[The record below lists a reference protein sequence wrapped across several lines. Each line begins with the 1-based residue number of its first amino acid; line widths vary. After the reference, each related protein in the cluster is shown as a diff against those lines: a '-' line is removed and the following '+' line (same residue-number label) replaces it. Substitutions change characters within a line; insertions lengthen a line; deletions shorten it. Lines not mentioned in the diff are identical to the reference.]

1 MPSRRIGK
9 NNVNVFV
16 IVSGRSMLRRS
27 EKGGSMW
34 LHTPLCDL
42 LNIKYPIIQAGM
54 GWDKEGLTTPPELV
68 AAVSNAGGLGCIG
81 GSSIR
86 PEVIRE
92 RIRAVRQL
100 TDKPFGVDITLPKME
115 DVRIPDPDEVRKEIQ
130 ERFPKHAKFNDELIP
145 KLGLTP
151 VPPDRKSW
159 VKTPAATREQLKV
172 ILEEK
177 VPILIIGLGDT
188 AEVVP
193 LAHERGILVM
203 ALAGAVKHALSHARK
218 GADVII
224 AQGYEAGGHTGTI
237 GNFPLIPQI
246 VDAVRPK
253 PVVAAGGISDGRGV
267 AAALALGA
275 MGVWCGTTF
284 LVTREGGINPIYKK
298 QILNGSSEDF
308 VRTAYTSGHFARHY
322 RSETIKA
329 WMASGLDAMPTPYQ
343 GNAMDEVRRAAEAAN
358 RVDVLHVPGGQ
369 VAGMLSEERNN
380 VPAKEI
386 VDRMVSEA
394 AQILNDLRSRFVGA

>member
-1 MPSRRIGK
+1 MS
-9 NNVNVFV
+9 VFV
-16 IVSGRSMLRRS
+16 IVQGGESCADWKGHSMS
-27 EKGGSMW
+27 

-42 LNIKYPIIQAGM
+42 LGIKYPIIQAGM

-115 DVRIPDPDEVRKEIQ
+115 DVRIPDPDEVKKEI
-130 ERFPKHAKFNDELIP
+130 EEKFPKHAKFNDELIP
-145 KLGLTP
+145 KLGLKAQ
-151 VPPDRKSW
+151 PPDRKSW

-172 ILEEK
+172 ILEEN
-177 VPILIIGLGDT
+177 VPILVIGLGDT

-193 LAHERGILVM
+193 LAHARGIKVM

-246 VDAVRPK
+246 VDAVKPK

-275 MGVWCGTTF
+275 VGVWCGTTF

-308 VRTAYTSGHFARHY
+308 VRTAYTSGHYARHY
-322 RSETIKA
+322 RSDVIKA
-329 WMASGLDAMPTPYQ
+329 WMNSGLEAMPTPYQ
-343 GNAMDEVRRAAEAAN
+343 GNAMDEVRRAAEAAD
-358 RVDVLHVPGGQ
+358 RVDLLHVPGGQ

-394 AQILNDLRSRFVGA
+394 TQILNDLRARFVGA

>member
-1 MPSRRIGK
+1 MS
-9 NNVNVFV
+9 
-16 IVSGRSMLRRS
+16 
-27 EKGGSMW
+27 

-54 GWDKEGLTTPPELV
+54 GWDKEGLTTPPALV

-115 DVRIPDPDEVRKEIQ
+115 DVRIPDPDEVHKEIQ
-130 ERFPKHAKFNDELIP
+130 EKFPMHAKFNDELIP
-145 KLGLTP
+145 RLGLTP
-151 VPPDRKSW
+151 QPPDRKSW
-159 VKTPAATREQLKV
+159 VKTPAATREQLRV

-275 MGVWCGTTF
+275 VGVWCGTTF
-284 LVTREGGINPIYKK
+284 LVTQEGGIHPVYKK

-322 RSETIKA
+322 RSEVIKA
-329 WMASGLDAMPTPYQ
+329 WMGSGLDAMPTPYQ
-343 GNAMDEVRRAAEAAN
+343 GNAMDEVRRAAETAN
-358 RVDVLHVPGGQ
+358 RVDLLHVPGGQ

-386 VDRMVSEA
+386 VERMVSEA
-394 AQILNDLRSRFVGA
+394 AAILNDMRSRYVGA

>member
-1 MPSRRIGK
+1 MS
-9 NNVNVFV
+9 
-16 IVSGRSMLRRS
+16 
-27 EKGGSMW
+27 

-42 LNIKYPIIQAGM
+42 LNIQVPIIQAGM
-54 GWDKEGLTTPPELV
+54 GWDKEGMTTPPELV

-92 RIRAVRQL
+92 RIRAVRKL
-100 TDKPFGVDITLPKME
+100 TERPFGVDITLPKME
-115 DVRIPDPDEVRKEIQ
+115 DVKIPDPDEVRKEIEEKYPQ
-130 ERFPKHAKFNDELIP
+130 HAKFTDQLIP
-145 KLGLTP
+145 KLGLAP
-151 VPPDRKSW
+151 QPPDRKSW

-172 ILEEK
+172 ILEEN

-193 LAHERGILVM
+193 LAHHRGIKVM

-267 AAALALGA
+267 VARSHWVPLASGAARLSWSAKSAAL
-275 MGVWCGTTF
+275 
-284 LVTREGGINPIYKK
+284 TRCTRNKSSPAARRILSVRPIPAAITHGIIAVPSSKHGSTRGWTRCRHRIREMRWMRFAARPKPPSASICCTCRAVKSRGCSPRRKAPGRQKK
-298 QILNGSSEDF
+298 SSNGWS
-308 VRTAYTSGHFARHY
+308 VRQRKF
-322 RSETIKA
+322 
-329 WMASGLDAMPTPYQ
+329 
-343 GNAMDEVRRAAEAAN
+343 
-358 RVDVLHVPGGQ
+358 
-369 VAGMLSEERNN
+369 
-380 VPAKEI
+380 
-386 VDRMVSEA
+386 
-394 AQILNDLRSRFVGA
+394 

>member
-1 MPSRRIGK
+1 MK
-9 NNVNVFV
+9 
-16 IVSGRSMLRRS
+16 LR
-27 EKGGSMW
+27 
-34 LHTPLCDL
+34 TPLCDL
-42 LNIKYPIIQAGM
+42 LGIEVPIIQAGM
-54 GWDKEGLTTPPELV
+54 GWDKEGMTTPPELV

-92 RIRAVRQL
+92 RIRRVRAL
-100 TDKPFGVDITLPKME
+100 TDRPFGVDITLPKME
-115 DVRIPDPDEVRKEIQ
+115 DVRVPDPDEVKKEIE
-130 ERFPKHAKFNDELIP
+130 ERFPKHAAFTTDLIP
-145 KLGLTP
+145 KLGLSP
-151 VPPDRKSW
+151 QPPDRKSW
-159 VKTPAATREQLKV
+159 VKTPKATREQLKV
-172 ILEEK
+172 ILEEE

-193 LAHERGILVM
+193 LAHDRGIKVM

-246 VDAVRPK
+246 VDAVKPL

-275 MGVWCGTTF
+275 VGVWCGTAF
-284 LVTREGGINPIYKK
+284 LVTDECGIHPAYKR

-322 RSETIKA
+322 RSDVIKA
-329 WMASGLDAMPTPYQ
+329 WIDSGLEAMPTPYQ
-343 GNAMDEVRRAAEAAN
+343 GAAMDEIRRAAEAAN
-358 RVDVLHVPGGQ
+358 RTEVLHVPGGQ
-369 VAGMLSEERNN
+369 VAGMLSQDKSAK
-380 VPAKEI
+380 PARVI
-386 VDRMVSEA
+386 VERMVEEA
-394 AQILNDLRSRFVGA
+394 AQILNSIRSRYVGA

>member
-1 MPSRRIGK
+1 MS
-9 NNVNVFV
+9 
-16 IVSGRSMLRRS
+16 
-27 EKGGSMW
+27 
-34 LHTPLCDL
+34 LHTPLCDS

-54 GWDKEGLTTPPELV
+54 GWDKEGLTTPPALV

-115 DVRIPDPDEVRKEIQ
+115 DVRVPDPDEVRKEIQ
-130 ERFPKHAKFNDELIP
+130 EKFPKHAKFNDELIP

-151 VPPDRKSW
+151 QPPDRKSW

-172 ILEEK
+172 VLEEK

-193 LAHERGILVM
+193 LAHQRGIKVM

-218 GADVII
+218 GVDVII

-246 VDAVRPK
+246 VDAVKPK

-275 MGVWCGTTF
+275 VGVWCGTTF

-298 QILNGSSEDF
+298 QIYQGASEDF
-308 VRTAYTSGHFARHY
+308 VRTAYTSGHYARHF
-322 RSETIKA
+322 RSDVIKA
-329 WMASGLDAMPTPYQ
+329 WMTSGLEAMPTPYQ
-343 GNAMDEVRRAAEAAN
+343 GNAMDEVRRAAEAAD
-358 RVDVLHVPGGQ
+358 RVDLLHVPGGQ
-369 VAGMLSEERNN
+369 VAGLLSEARNN

-386 VDRMVSEA
+386 VERMVTEA
-394 AQILNDLRSRFVGA
+394 SQILNDMRSRYVGA

>member
-1 MPSRRIGK
+1 MS
-9 NNVNVFV
+9 
-16 IVSGRSMLRRS
+16 
-27 EKGGSMW
+27 

-42 LNIKYPIIQAGM
+42 LGIQVPIIQAGM
-54 GWDKEGLTTPPELV
+54 GWDKEGMTTPPALV

-115 DVRIPDPDEVRKEIQ
+115 DVRIPDPDEVHKEIQ
-130 ERFPKHAKFNDELIP
+130 EKFPKHAKFNDELIP

-151 VPPDRKSW
+151 QPPDRKSW

-193 LAHERGILVM
+193 LAHERGIKVM

-246 VDAVRPK
+246 VDAVKPK
-253 PVVAAGGISDGRGV
+253 PVVAAGGI
-267 AAALALGA
+267 
-275 MGVWCGTTF
+275 
-284 LVTREGGINPIYKK
+284 
-298 QILNGSSEDF
+298 SEDF
-308 VRTAYTSGHFARHY
+308 VRTAYTSGHYARHY
-322 RSETIKA
+322 RSPVIKA
-329 WMASGLDAMPTPYQ
+329 WLDSGLDAMPTPYQ
-343 GNAMDEVRRAAEAAN
+343 GNAMDEIRRAAEAA
-358 RVDVLHVPGGQ
+358 
-369 VAGMLSEERNN
+369 
-380 VPAKEI
+380 
-386 VDRMVSEA
+386 
-394 AQILNDLRSRFVGA
+394 QILNNIRSQYVGA

>member
-1 MPSRRIGK
+1 MS
-9 NNVNVFV
+9 
-16 IVSGRSMLRRS
+16 
-27 EKGGSMW
+27 

-54 GWDKEGLTTPPELV
+54 GWDKEGMTTPPELV

-92 RIRAVRQL
+92 RIRAVRKL
-100 TDKPFGVDITLPKME
+100 TDKPFGVDITLPKMV
-115 DVRIPDPDEVRKEIQ
+115 DVKIPDPDEVRKEIL
-130 ERFPKHAKFNDELIP
+130 EKYPKHAKFNDDMIP
-145 KLGLTP
+145 KLGLKP

-193 LAHERGILVM
+193 LAHERGIKVM

-275 MGVWCGTTF
+275 VGVWCGTTF
-284 LVTREGGINPIYKK
+284 LVTKEGGINPIYKN
-298 QILNGSSEDF
+298 QIYKGASEDF
-308 VRTAYTSGHFARHY
+308 VRTAYTSGHYARHFK
-322 RSETIKA
+322 SEVIKE
-329 WMASGLDAMPTPYQ
+329 WMNSGLEAMPTPLQ
-343 GNAMDEVRRAAEAAN
+343 GNAMDEVRRAAEAAD
-358 RVDVLHVPGGQ
+358 RVDLLHVPGGQ
-369 VAGMLSEERNN
+369 VSGMLSEEKNN
-380 VPAKEI
+380 VPAAEI
-386 VDRMVSEA
+386 VNRMVTQAS
-394 AQILNDLRSRFVGA
+394 QILNDMRSRFVGA